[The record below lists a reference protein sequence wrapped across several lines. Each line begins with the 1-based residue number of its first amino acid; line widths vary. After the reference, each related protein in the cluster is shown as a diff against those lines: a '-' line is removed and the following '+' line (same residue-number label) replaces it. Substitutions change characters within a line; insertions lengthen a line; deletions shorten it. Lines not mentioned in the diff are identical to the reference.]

1 MHAHHCGM
9 QAPESSSIPLSSR
22 TRSQPRRERHRH
34 SADLLGREA
43 AGHRFSAM
51 KRYTFAASKAELGQ
65 LKARRKEASPAA
77 KTRSLSVMHRF
88 GQLPM
93 MFGGALCPREARL
106 HMPPLPWLEEE
117 RHHGSRGTPM
127 GIRSITTARGCGVSP
142 LTGKQGSLSR
152 PCPEKRGEE
161 EAGARRLQPTSGVRR
176 DRSGAPKAQP
186 TRRITVGLSQRA
198 RRRTGAARTS
208 GPLPASRR
216 AAPSSTLPESSWRGM
231 VLPAGTQGFSPADG
245 GEAGAGA
252 PAGLRRALL
261 GPGRFPRRRR

>member
-1 MHAHHCGM
+1 MHPHHCGM

-22 TRSQPRRERHRH
+22 TRNQPRREHHRC
-34 SADLLGREA
+34 SADLAREEGSGTSIFA
-43 AGHRFSAM
+43 KKMH
-51 KRYTFAASKAELGQ
+51 TFAASQAELGH
-65 LKARRKEASPAA
+65 LKVRRKEACPAA
-77 KTRSLSVMHRF
+77 KTRSLAVMHRF

-93 MFGGALCPREARL
+93 MYGGALCPGEARL
-106 HMPPLPWLEEE
+106 HMPPLPWLGEE
-117 RHHGSRGTPM
+117 RHHGSRGTLM

-142 LTGKQGSLSR
+142 LPGKQGSLSR
-152 PCPEKRGEE
+152 PCPEERGEG

-186 TRRITVGLSQRA
+186 TRRIAVGPSQRA

-216 AAPSSTLPESSWRGM
+216 AAPSSTLPESSWPGM

-245 GEAGAGA
+245 GEAGEGA

-261 GPGRFPRRRR
+261 GPRRFPRRRR